1 MPETE
6 EYTTKKVFELRKNKQ
21 LGDAYKIALHLY
33 NSEPNDEWNQ
43 KAYAWVLIDIIK
55 IESTKNLDLVRNFFD
70 QLNSINFVTHD
81 DILSKQIELLKPK
94 LDSGYTQVQQA
105 EQLSKNGKHQ
115 EALNIF
121 QNIKQAGNLN
131 ISHHESYGWILYRY
145 VKAFENTLTIDAL
158 KKILFEYLNL
168 KNERPSLL
176 HSMILQ
182 IAVHYAS
189 THKDFDIFKFFQI
202 WNPKYLQSEY
212 LQKQYHEGKEF
223 PSLLSRLLKVI
234 INNQTPYDIN
244 YLIHEIRNEN
254 LIIESIR
261 ETFFWKIFQAHKD
274 NQLNYIWSVLNYYV
288 NTYSNYGPS
297 HWHSEILKLA
307 ERYMVEDNQWR
318 FYEFIKKWN
327 IQNFTNEDWREE
339 INGKYTN
346 KPLALKSLKKLFE
359 IIKTSHKDQEDIS
372 WILNLYKY
380 ALKKLDYDIW
390 LLREYAILLNKT
402 NKVDEAIEVYKN
414 IILELSDQA
423 YAWHEFS
430 NIIKTKNKDIAISML
445 CKAISIQPEED
456 FLGEIRLDLAE
467 LLLDNGFLNEGLV
480 ELTKYKNHREEK
492 GWKTP
497 ERYQVLFSKV
507 SNISTSLSDNK
518 LFYESTKA
526 NAEDFILSSIPST
539 NVVLYDVFKNK
550 EGKER
555 LIFTD
560 FKDIEFITNRKKSKS
575 LSNAKKN
582 EVFEA
587 KLHFDK
593 TNQKYLVLKIEKSL
607 HKIDE
612 IINNAQE
619 EIAIVDHIN
628 TQKKLFHYVINSRQ
642 DGVIH
647 FDQTTLRPNIG
658 DFIKIKY
665 YSSNDKKSSKTTI
678 NILKVELT
686 SEIKSSLLKSTIGEL
701 KLKYKNGSLT
711 YDYDEIIDNQIDIDI
726 RKPDF
731 AFINDHYVPKYLL
744 EKNNITSNIE
754 AKVDILFNGEKWN
767 VYKIEPLAN
776 STSQPSQHLLNSIF

>member
-1 MPETE
+1 MSEIE

-21 LGDAYKIALHLY
+21 LGDAYKIASHLFK
-33 NSEPNDEWNQ
+33 NDPNDEWTQ

-55 IESTKNLDLVRNFFD
+55 IESTKNLELAKNFFN

-81 DILSKQIELLKPK
+81 DILSKQIELLRPK
-94 LDSGYTQVQQA
+94 LDAGYTQVQQA

-115 EALNIF
+115 EAVNIF
-121 QNIKQAGNLN
+121 QNIKQTGNLN

-168 KNERPSLL
+168 KNARPSLL

-202 WNPKYLQSEY
+202 WNPKYLQRED
-212 LQKQYHEGKEF
+212 LQKEYHEGKEF
-223 PSLLSRLLKVI
+223 PSLLSRFLKVI
-234 INNQTPYDIN
+234 INNQTPYNIN
-244 YLIHEIRNEN
+244 YLIHEIGNEN

-274 NQLNYIWSVLNYYV
+274 NQFNFMWSVLNYYV
-288 NTYSNYGPS
+288 ATYSHFGPS
-297 HWHSEILKLA
+297 RWHSEILKLA

-318 FYEFIKKWN
+318 FFEFIKNWN
-327 IQNFTNEDWREE
+327 IQNFTNDDWREE
-339 INGKYTN
+339 INGEYTN

-359 IIKTSHKDQEDIS
+359 IIKSSNKDQEDIG
-372 WILNLYKY
+372 WILNLYQY
-380 ALKKLDYDIW
+380 ALKKLDNDIW

-402 NKVDEAIEVYKN
+402 NKIDEAVAIYKN

-423 YAWHEFS
+423 YSWHEFS

-445 CKAISIQPEED
+445 CKAISIQQNED

-497 ERYQVLFSKV
+497 DRYQVLFSKV
-507 SNISTSLSDNK
+507 SNVSTSLLDNK

-526 NAEDFILSSIPST
+526 NAEDYILSNIPST
-539 NVVLYDVFKNK
+539 NVVLYDIFKNK

-560 FKDIEFITNRKKSKS
+560 FKYIEFVTNRKKSKS

-593 TNQKYLVLKIEKSL
+593 INQKYLVLKIEKSNVAVDNL
-607 HKIDE
+607 ID
-612 IINNAQE
+612 NASE

-628 TQKKLFHYVINSRQ
+628 NQKKLFHYVINSRQ

-647 FDQTTLRPNIG
+647 FDQYDLKPNVG
-658 DFIKIKY
+658 DFIKIKF
-665 YSSNDKKSSKTTI
+665 YSSNDAKVGKSKI
-678 NILKVELT
+678 NILKVEAT
-686 SEIKSSLLKSTIGEL
+686 HEINNSLIKTITDEL
-701 KLKYKNGSLT
+701 KLKYKDDGLT
-711 YDYDEIIDNQIDIDI
+711 YDYDDIIDEQIDIDI

-731 AFINDHYVPKYLL
+731 AFVNDYYVPKYLL
-744 EKNNITSNIE
+744 EKNNITSNIV
-754 AKVDILFNGEKWN
+754 AKVQILFNGEKWN
-767 VYKIEPLAN
+767 VYRIEKI
-776 STSQPSQHLLNSIF
+776 

>member
-1 MPETE
+1 MFEIE

-21 LGDAYKIALHLY
+21 LNDAYKIALQLY
-33 NSEPNDEWNQ
+33 NTEPNDEWTQ

-55 IESTKNLDLVRNFFD
+55 IEATKDIDLAKRFFN

-94 LDSGYTQVQQA
+94 LDTGYSQIQQA

-115 EALNIF
+115 ESFNIF
-121 QNIKQAGNLN
+121 QNIKQTGNLN

-145 VKAFENTLTIDAL
+145 VKAFENNLSIDTF
-158 KKILFEYLNL
+158 KKLLFEYLNL

-182 IAVHYAS
+182 IAIHYAS
-189 THKDFDIFKFFQI
+189 THKDFDIFKFLQI
-202 WNPKYLQSEY
+202 WNPKYLQNDDIK
-212 LQKQYHEGKEF
+212 KQYHEGKEF
-223 PSLLSRLLKVI
+223 PSLLSRLIKVI
-234 INNQTPYDIN
+234 INNQTPFDIN
-244 YLIHEIRNEN
+244 YLISEIENEN
-254 LIIESIR
+254 LIVENIR
-261 ETFFWKIFQAHKD
+261 ETFFWKIFQVHKE
-274 NQLNYIWSVLNYYV
+274 NQFNLMWNILNNYV
-288 NTYSNYGPS
+288 NTYSNFGPS

-307 ERYMVEDNQWR
+307 ERYMIEDNQWR
-318 FYEFIKKWN
+318 FYDFIKNWN
-327 IQNFTNEDWREE
+327 IQNFTDDDWREE
-339 INGKYTN
+339 INGEYTN
-346 KPLALKSLKKLFE
+346 KPLALKSLKKLFD
-359 IIKTSHKDQEDIS
+359 IIKSPNKDQEDIS
-372 WILNLYKY
+372 WILNLYQY
-380 ALKKLDYDIW
+380 ALKKLDNDIW

-402 NKVDEAIEVYKN
+402 NKTDEAIGIYKN

-445 CKAISIQPEED
+445 CKAISIQPNED

-467 LLLDNGFLNEGLV
+467 LLLDNEFLNEGLI

-526 NAEDFILSSIPST
+526 NAEDFILSNIPST

-560 FKDIEFITNRKKSKS
+560 FKDIEIVTNRRKSKC
-575 LSNAKKN
+575 LENAKKN

-587 KLHFDK
+587 KIHFDK
-593 TNQKYLVLKIEKSL
+593 INQKYLVLKIKKSDIA
-607 HKIDE
+607 IDNL
-612 IINNAQE
+612 INNASE

-628 TQKKLFHYVINSRQ
+628 NQKKLFHYVINTRQ
-642 DGVIH
+642 DGVIQ
-647 FDQTTLRPNIG
+647 FDQTTLKLNIG

-665 YSSNDKKSSKTTI
+665 YFSNDKKSAKSKI
-678 NILKVELT
+678 NILKVETTQEVKNSL
-686 SEIKSSLLKSTIGEL
+686 IKTITGEL
-701 KLKYKNGSLT
+701 KLKYKVNGST
-711 YDYDEIIDNQIDIDI
+711 YDYDDIIDEQLDIDI

-731 AFINDHYVPKYLL
+731 GFINDYYVPKYLL
-744 EKNNITSNIE
+744 ENSNINSNINVRV
-754 AKVDILFNGEKWN
+754 KVLFNGEKWN
-767 VYKIEPLAN
+767 VFKIIN
-776 STSQPSQHLLNSIF
+776 NI

>member
-1 MPETE
+1 MSEIE

-33 NSEPNDEWNQ
+33 NSEPNDEWTQ

-55 IESTKNLDLVRNFFD
+55 IESTKNIDLAKNFYK
-70 QLNSINFVTHD
+70 QLNAINFVTHD

-121 QNIKQAGNLN
+121 QNIKQTGNLN

-145 VKAFENTLTIDAL
+145 VKAFENTLNIDAL
-158 KKILFEYLNL
+158 KKMLFEYLNL

-182 IAVHYAS
+182 IAVHYAA

-202 WNPKYLQSEY
+202 WNPKYLQRDDVK
-212 LQKQYHEGKEF
+212 KQYNDGKEF
-223 PSLLSRLLKVI
+223 PSLLSRILKVI
-234 INNQTPYDIN
+234 INNQIPFDIN
-244 YLIHEIRNEN
+244 YLINEIGNEN
-254 LIIESIR
+254 LIIENIR
-261 ETFFWKIFQAHKD
+261 ETFFWKVVQAHKE
-274 NQLNYIWSVLNYYV
+274 NQFNFMWSILNYYV
-288 NTYSNYGPS
+288 TTYSNFGAS

-318 FYEFIKKWN
+318 FFEFIKNWN
-327 IQNFTNEDWREE
+327 IQNFMNDDWREE
-339 INGKYTN
+339 VNGEYTN
-346 KPLALKSLKKLFE
+346 KPLALKSLKKLFD
-359 IIKTSHKDQEDIS
+359 IIKSSNKDQEDIN
-372 WILNLYKY
+372 WILNLYQY
-380 ALKKLDYDIW
+380 ALKKLDNDIW
-390 LLREYAILLNKT
+390 LLREYAILLNKV
-402 NKVDEAIEVYKN
+402 NRIDESIDIYKN

-445 CKAISIQPEED
+445 CKAIMIQPDED

-467 LLLDNGFLNEGLV
+467 LLLNNEFVNEGLV

-492 GWKTP
+492 GWKIP
-497 ERYQVLFSKV
+497 ERFQTLFSKV
-507 SNISTSLSDNK
+507 SNISTLLSDNK
-518 LFYESTKA
+518 LFYEKTKT
-526 NAEDFILSSIPST
+526 NAEDYILFNIPST

-555 LIFTD
+555 LLFTD
-560 FKDIEFITNRKKSKS
+560 FKDIEFVTNRKKSKS
-575 LSNAKKN
+575 LNNAKKD

-593 TNQKYLVLKIEKSL
+593 TNQKYLVLKIEKSVAT
-607 HKIDE
+607 IDNL
-612 IINNAQE
+612 IDNASE

-628 TQKKLFHYVINSRQ
+628 NQKKLFHYVVNTRQ

-647 FDQTTLRPNIG
+647 FDQTDLRPNIG
-658 DFIKIKY
+658 DFIKIKF
-665 YSSNDKKSSKTTI
+665 YSSDDKKSGKSKI
-678 NILKVELT
+678 NILQVELT
-686 SEIKSSLLKSTIGEL
+686 QEIKSSLTKTITGKL
-701 KLKYKNGSLT
+701 KLKYRNDGSI
-711 YDYDEIIDNQIDIDI
+711 YDYEDIIDDGLDIDI

-731 AFINDHYVPKYLL
+731 GFINDYYVPKYLL
-744 EKNNITSNIE
+744 EKNYIISNLDLE
-754 AKVDILFNGEKWN
+754 AQVLFNGEKWSVFN
-767 VYKIEPLAN
+767 IRR
-776 STSQPSQHLLNSIF
+776 I

>member
-1 MPETE
+1 MAEIE

-21 LGDAYKIALHLY
+21 LNDAYKIASHLFT
-33 NSEPNDEWNQ
+33 NDPNDEWTQ

-55 IESTKNLDLVRNFFD
+55 IESTKNLELAKNFFN

-81 DILSKQIELLKPK
+81 DILTKQIELLKPK
-94 LDSGYTQVQQA
+94 LDSGYSHIQQA

-121 QNIKQAGNLN
+121 QNIKQSGNLSIN
-131 ISHHESYGWILYRY
+131 HHESYGWILYRY
-145 VKAFENTLTIDAL
+145 VKAFENTLTIDVL

-182 IAVHYAS
+182 IAVHYSS

-202 WNPKYLQSEY
+202 WSPKYLQSDD
-212 LQKQYHEGKEF
+212 LKKQYHEGKEF

-244 YLIHEIRNEN
+244 YLIHEIGNQN

-274 NQLNYIWSVLNYYV
+274 NQINFMWSVLNYYV

-318 FYEFIKKWN
+318 FYEFIKNWN
-327 IQNFTNEDWREE
+327 IQNFTNDDWKEE
-339 INGKYTN
+339 INGEYTN

-359 IIKTSHKDQEDIS
+359 ILKSSNKDQEDIS
-372 WILNLYKY
+372 WILNLYQY
-380 ALKKLDYDIW
+380 ALKKLDNDIW
-390 LLREYAILLNKT
+390 LLREYAILLNKA
-402 NKVDEAIEVYKN
+402 NKTDEAIEIYKN

-423 YAWHEFS
+423 YAWHEFA
-430 NIIKTKNKDIAISML
+430 NIFKDRNKLLSISML
-445 CKAISIQPEED
+445 CKAITIQPNED

-467 LLLDNGFLNEGLV
+467 LLLDNEQLNEGLI
-480 ELTKYKNHREEK
+480 ELTKYKKHREEK

-497 ERYQVLFSKV
+497 ERFQILFSKV
-507 SNISTSLSDNK
+507 SDIECSSLDNK
-518 LFYESTKA
+518 TFYESSKLE
-526 NAEDFILSSIPST
+526 AEEYILSNIPST
-539 NVVLYDVFKNK
+539 YVVLYETFKNK

-560 FKDIEFITNRKKSKS
+560 FKDIEFVTNRKKSHS
-575 LSNAKKN
+575 LVNAKKN
-582 EVFEA
+582 DVFEA
-587 KLHFDK
+587 KLHYDNA
-593 TNQKYLVLKIEKSL
+593 NQRYLVLKIEKSL
-607 HKIDE
+607 HTIDKIID
-612 IINNAQE
+612 NAQE

-647 FDQTTLRPNIG
+647 FDQTTLRPEIG

-665 YSSNDKKSSKTTI
+665 YSSNDKKSNKTKI

-686 SEIKSSLLKSTIGEL
+686 SEIKSSLLKSTTGEL
-701 KLKYKNGSLT
+701 KLKYKDGSLT
-711 YDYDEIIDNQIDIDI
+711 YDYDEIIDNQIYIDI

-731 AFINDHYVPKYLL
+731 AFINDYYVPKYLL

-754 AKVDILFNGEKWN
+754 VEAQILFNGEKWN
-767 VYKIEPLAN
+767 VFKINKL
-776 STSQPSQHLLNSIF
+776 IY

>member
-1 MPETE
+1 MAEIE

-21 LGDAYKIALHLY
+21 LSDAYKIASHLFT
-33 NSEPNDEWNQ
+33 NDPKDEWIQ

-55 IESTKNLDLVRNFFD
+55 IESTKNLELAKNFFN

-81 DILSKQIELLKPK
+81 DILTKQIELLKPK
-94 LDSGYTQVQQA
+94 LDSGYSHIQQA

-121 QNIKQAGNLN
+121 QNIKQSGNLSIN
-131 ISHHESYGWILYRY
+131 HHESYGWILYRY
-145 VKAFENTLTIDAL
+145 VKAFENTLTIDVL

-182 IAVHYAS
+182 IAVHYSS

-202 WNPKYLQSEY
+202 WNPKYLQSDD
-212 LQKQYHEGKEF
+212 LKKQYHEGKEF

-244 YLIHEIRNEN
+244 YLIHEIGNQN

-274 NQLNYIWSVLNYYV
+274 NQINFMWSVLNYYV

-318 FYEFIKKWN
+318 FYEFIKNWN
-327 IQNFTNEDWREE
+327 IQNFTNDDWKEE
-339 INGKYTN
+339 INGEYTN

-359 IIKTSHKDQEDIS
+359 ILKSSNKDQEDIS
-372 WILNLYKY
+372 WILNLYQY
-380 ALKKLDYDIW
+380 ALKKLDNDIW
-390 LLREYAILLNKT
+390 LLREYAILLNKA
-402 NKVDEAIEVYKN
+402 NKTDEAIEIYKN

-423 YAWHEFS
+423 YAWHEFA
-430 NIIKTKNKDIAISML
+430 NIFKDRNKLLSISML
-445 CKAISIQPEED
+445 CKAITIQPNED

-467 LLLDNGFLNEGLV
+467 LLLDNEQLNEGLI
-480 ELTKYKNHREEK
+480 ELTKYKKHREEK

-497 ERYQVLFSKV
+497 ERFQILFSKV
-507 SNISTSLSDNK
+507 SDIECSSLDNK
-518 LFYESTKA
+518 TFYESSKLE
-526 NAEDFILSSIPST
+526 AEEYILSNIPST
-539 NVVLYDVFKNK
+539 YVVLYETFKNK

-560 FKDIEFITNRKKSKS
+560 FKDIEFVTNRKKSHS
-575 LSNAKKN
+575 LVNAKKN
-582 EVFEA
+582 DVFEA
-587 KLHFDK
+587 KLHYDNA
-593 TNQKYLVLKIEKSL
+593 NQRYLVLKIEKSL
-607 HKIDE
+607 HTIDKIID
-612 IINNAQE
+612 NAQE

-647 FDQTTLRPNIG
+647 FDQTTLRPEIG

-665 YSSNDKKSSKTTI
+665 YSSNDKKSNKTKI

-686 SEIKSSLLKSTIGEL
+686 SEIKSSLLKSTTGEL
-701 KLKYKNGSLT
+701 KLKYKDGSLT
-711 YDYDEIIDNQIDIDI
+711 YDYDEIIDNQIYIDI

-731 AFINDHYVPKYLL
+731 AFINDYYVPKYLL

-754 AKVDILFNGEKWN
+754 VEAQILFNGEKWN
-767 VYKIEPLAN
+767 VFKINKL
-776 STSQPSQHLLNSIF
+776 IY

>member
-1 MPETE
+1 MSEIE

-21 LGDAYKIALHLY
+21 LNDAYKIALQLY
-33 NSEPNDEWNQ
+33 NTEPNDEWTQ

-55 IESTKNLDLVRNFFD
+55 IEAIKNIDLAKRFFN
-70 QLNSINFVTHD
+70 QLNSINFVTQD

-105 EQLSKNGKHQ
+105 EQLSKNAKHQ

-121 QNIKQAGNLN
+121 QNIKQTGNLN

-145 VKAFENTLTIDAL
+145 VKAFENNLSIDTF
-158 KKILFEYLNL
+158 KKLLFEYLNL

-182 IAVHYAS
+182 IAIHYAS
-189 THKDFDIFKFFQI
+189 THKDFDIFKFLQI
-202 WNPKYLQSEY
+202 WNPKYLQSED

-223 PSLLSRLLKVI
+223 PSLLSRLIKVI
-234 INNQTPYDIN
+234 INNQTSFDIN
-244 YLIHEIRNEN
+244 YLINEVGN
-254 LIIESIR
+254 EKLIIENIR
-261 ETFFWKIFQAHKD
+261 ETYFWKIFQAHKE
-274 NQLNYIWSVLNYYV
+274 NQFNFMWSVLNYYV
-288 NTYSNYGPS
+288 ATYSNLGPS

-307 ERYMVEDNQWR
+307 ERYMVEDDQWR
-318 FYEFIKKWN
+318 FFEFIKNWN
-327 IQNFTNEDWREE
+327 IQNFTNDDWREE
-339 INGKYTN
+339 INGEYTN
-346 KPLALKSLKKLFE
+346 KPLALKSLKKLFD
-359 IIKTSHKDQEDIS
+359 IIKSPNKDQEDIS
-372 WILNLYKY
+372 WILNLYQY
-380 ALKKLDYDIW
+380 ALKKLDNDIW

-402 NKVDEAIEVYKN
+402 NKTDEAIAIYRN

-445 CKAISIQPEED
+445 CKAISIQPNED

-526 NAEDFILSSIPST
+526 NAEDFILSNIPST

-560 FKDIEFITNRKKSKS
+560 FKDIEFVTNRRKSKC
-575 LSNAKKN
+575 LENAKKN

-587 KLHFDK
+587 KIHFDK
-593 TNQKYLVLKIEKSL
+593 INQKYLVLKIEKSDIA
-607 HKIDE
+607 IDNL
-612 IINNAQE
+612 INNASE

-628 TQKKLFHYVINSRQ
+628 NQKKLFHYVINTRQ

-647 FDQTTLRPNIG
+647 FDQTTLKLNIG

-665 YSSNDKKSSKTTI
+665 YFSNDKKSAKSKI
-678 NILKVELT
+678 NILKVETTQEVKNSL
-686 SEIKSSLLKSTIGEL
+686 IKTITGEL
-701 KLKYKNGSLT
+701 KLKYKDGGLT
-711 YDYDEIIDNQIDIDI
+711 YDYDDIIDEQIDIDI

-731 AFINDHYVPKYLL
+731 AFVNDYYVPKYLL
-744 EKNNITSNIE
+744 EKNNITSNLNVKVE
-754 AKVDILFNGEKWN
+754 ALFNGEKWS
-767 VYKIEPLAN
+767 VFKLVK
-776 STSQPSQHLLNSIF
+776 SI